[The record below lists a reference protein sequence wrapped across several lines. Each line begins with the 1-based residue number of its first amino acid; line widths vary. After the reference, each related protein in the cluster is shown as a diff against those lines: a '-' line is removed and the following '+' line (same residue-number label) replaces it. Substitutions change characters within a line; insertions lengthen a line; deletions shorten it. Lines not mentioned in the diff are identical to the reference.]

1 MALTRG
7 DTFTFEFIDELP
19 ERPLRSISS
28 YGQCLLDVDEFNT
41 YIVLDE
47 TNQIPHRKGTFEKN
61 IQGNSFIHFIPEHIN
76 ENESIASYINLQ
88 DMTLCQYESGLP
100 IKYIKNIKKI
110 KKIAEERIPRRG
122 SFI

>member
-7 DTFTFEFIDELP
+7 DTFTFEFKDELP

-28 YGQCLLDVDEFNT
+28 YGQRILDVDEFNT

-47 TNQIPHRKGTFEKN
+47 SKQIPHRKGTFEKN
-61 IQGNSFIHFIPEHIN
+61 TQGNSFIHFIPEHIN

-100 IKYIKNIKKI
+100 IKYIKNIKKV
-110 KKIAEERIPRRG
+110 KKISEERIPRRG

>member
-1 MALTRG
+1 MALIRG
-7 DTFTFEFIDELP
+7 DAFVFEFSDELP

-47 TNQIPHRKGTFEKN
+47 SKQIPHCKGIFEKN
-61 IQGNSFIHFIPEHIN
+61 TQGNSFIHFIPEHIN

-100 IKYIKNIKKI
+100 IRHIKNIKKI
-110 KKIAEERIPRRG
+110 KKISEERIPRRG

>member
-41 YIVLDE
+41 YIVLYE
-47 TNQIPHRKGTFEKN
+47 SEIIPHMKGIVQEENNNNTY
-61 IQGNSFIHFIPEHIN
+61 IHFIPEFIK
-76 ENESIASYINLQ
+76 ENESIASYINLKN
-88 DMTLCQYESGLP
+88 MTLCQYESGLP
-100 IKYIKNIKKI
+100 IRYIKNIKIINKI
-110 KKIAEERIPRRG
+110 SEENIPNRG
-122 SFI
+122 PFI

>member
-1 MALTRG
+1 MALIRG
-7 DTFTFEFIDELP
+7 DAFVFEFSDELP

-28 YGQCLLDVDEFNT
+28 YGQRLLDVDESIT
-41 YIVLDE
+41 YIIIHE
-47 TNQIPHRKGTFEKN
+47 TKQIPHCKGIFEKN
-61 IQGNSFIHFIPEHIN
+61 THGNSFIHFIPEHIN

-100 IKYIKNIKKI
+100 IRHIKNIKKI
-110 KKIAEERIPRRG
+110 KKISEERIPRRG

>member
-1 MALTRG
+1 MELTRG
-7 DTFTFEFIDELP
+7 DAFVFEFSDELP
-19 ERPLRSISS
+19 ERHLRSISS

-47 TNQIPHRKGTFEKN
+47 SKQIPHRKGTFEKN
-61 IQGNSFIHFIPEHIN
+61 TQGNSFIHFIPEHIN

-100 IKYIKNIKKI
+100 IKYIKNIKIINKI
-110 KKIAEERIPRRG
+110 SEENIPNRRP
-122 SFI
+122 FI

>member
-7 DTFTFEFIDELP
+7 DAFVFEFRDELP

-47 TNQIPHRKGTFEKN
+47 TKKIPHRKGTVEKN
-61 IQGNSFIHFIPEHIN
+61 TSGNSFIHFIPEHIN

>member
-7 DTFTFEFIDELP
+7 DTVTFEFKDEFP

-28 YGQCLLDVDEFNT
+28 YGQCLLDVDESIT
-41 YIVLDE
+41 YIIIRE
-47 TNQIPHRKGTFEKN
+47 TNQIPHCKGIFEKN
-61 IQGNSFIHFIPEHIN
+61 THGNRFIHFIPEHIN

-100 IKYIKNIKKI
+100 IKYIKNIKKV
-110 KKIAEERIPRRG
+110 KKISEENIPRRG

>member
-1 MALTRG
+1 MALIRG
-7 DTFTFEFIDELP
+7 DAFVFEFSDELP

-28 YGQCLLDVDEFNT
+28 YGQCLLDVDESIT
-41 YIVLDE
+41 YIIIHE
-47 TNQIPHRKGTFEKN
+47 TKQIPHCKGIFEKN
-61 IQGNSFIHFIPEHIN
+61 THGNSFIHFIPEHIN

-100 IKYIKNIKKI
+100 IKYIKNIKKV
-110 KKIAEERIPRRG
+110 KKISEENIPRRG